1 VNYKKDISMSHQ
13 FHSAFHAAPGKEGGV
28 LNIGPAAI
36 SIDIQNLRV
45 FVAAMDQ
52 IEQRRASGEVR
63 EGVSHVEPHVIAESD
78 WAQIAY
84 VVERNTHALRYNGVA
99 WESPSD
105 VTVAA
110 TAEARFFLEG
120 LTES

>member
-1 VNYKKDISMSHQ
+1 MSHQ
-13 FHSAFHAAPGKEGGV
+13 FHSAFHAAPGNDGGV

-36 SIDIQNLRV
+36 SIDIRNLRV
-45 FVAAMDQ
+45 FVAAMDV
-52 IEQRRASGEVR
+52 IEQRRSSGDVR
-63 EGVSHVEPHVIAESD
+63 EGISQVGPEVLAESD

-120 LTES
+120 LPQQ